1 MPKQS
6 SLFRAAKFILAILVL
21 AFPSRDS
28 LTFGFSIPTN
38 VLPTYQIRSTQSI
51 SIVNS
56 RTHRSNVVVYSNL
69 DNNQDANNESNQTTL
84 EAPSPTTINKNNDD
98 SISLILD
105 RVTAELT
112 QSYECLSTILKFT
125 FMDLSTSSVSA
136 EEIVKLCDDIDEE
149 KERLVQSK
157 NINEQQ
163 LIVDGLELRKLS
175 LEVSRY
181 QLLTKLMKKDY
192 SAYVATAS
200 FLSPSRI
207 DRNDLPNVQ
216 DVPFNDIM
224 PSMSKNN
231 DVSDDLVEDCTLDT
245 KTFNDSILDQIL
257 LKIFRNLVEKNTNG
271 VTSSKDGID
280 GLLEQGRTFMLQPN
294 QTPEAQHKMVKD
306 TLGGLMT
313 PVLPPFYRIFM
324 AGIVPKKLGVESLDG
339 KQFGPWF
346 YAPWLTSIVTPTFFA
361 FLVGPSRPNRRK
373 DGERGGLVVDKCKFL
388 QESNCKGLCLH
399 QCKLPAQQ
407 FFKEELGLDLT
418 VSPNFAT
425 QECQWSFGE
434 KPLPPDE
441 DPSFPKGC
449 IVGCGSRLE
458 MGNRRGDAISP
469 SCS

>member
-6 SLFRAAKFILAILVL
+6 SLFRAAKFIFAIFVLV
-21 AFPSRDS
+21 FPSHDS
-28 LTFGFSIPTN
+28 LTIGFSIPTN
-38 VLPTYQIRSTQSI
+38 VLPTYQTRSSQST

-56 RTHRSNVVVYSNL
+56 RSHRSNVVVYSNV
-69 DNNQDANNESNQTTL
+69 DNNQQDTNDQSNQTTL
-84 EAPSPTTINKNNDD
+84 KAPTPTIINKNDD
-98 SISLILD
+98 STSLIFD
-105 RVTAELT
+105 RITAELT

-125 FMDLSTSSVSA
+125 FMDSSTSSVSA
-136 EEIVKLCDDIDEE
+136 EEIVKLCDEIDQET
-149 KERLVQSK
+149 ERLVQSK
-157 NINEQQ
+157 NNNEQQ
-163 LIVDGLELRKLS
+163 LIVDNLELRKLS

-207 DRNDLPNVQ
+207 DRIDLPNVQ

-224 PSMSKNN
+224 PSMSKN
-231 DVSDDLVEDCTLDT
+231 DDSSDNLVEDCTLDE

-294 QTPEAQHKMVKD
+294 QTPEAQHEMVKD

-324 AGIVPKKLGVESLDG
+324 AGIVPKLGVESLDG

-373 DGERGGLVVDKCKFL
+373 DGERGGLVVEKCKFL

-399 QCKLPAQQ
+399 QCKSPAQQ

-441 DPSFPKGC
+441 DPSFPRGC
-449 IVGCGSRLE
+449 IVGCGSRSE
-458 MGNRRGDAISP
+458 IANRRGAP
-469 SCS
+469 ACS